1 MAGERCWSTPGFRA
15 RQGGGFVLKGKKAL
29 MMHVVPRDSASSN
42 RGEDGE
48 VPGTARSD
56 RHSSRNGSIAGPGC

>member
-1 MAGERCWSTPGFRA
+1 M
-15 RQGGGFVLKGKKAL
+15 KGKKAL
-29 MMHVVPRDSASSN
+29 MMHMVPRDPASSY

-56 RHSSRNGSIAGPGC
+56 RHSSRDGSIAGMGC